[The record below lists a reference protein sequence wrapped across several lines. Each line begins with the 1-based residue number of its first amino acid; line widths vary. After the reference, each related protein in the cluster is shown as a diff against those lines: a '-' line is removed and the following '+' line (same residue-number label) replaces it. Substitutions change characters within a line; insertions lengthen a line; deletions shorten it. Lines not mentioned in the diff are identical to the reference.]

1 MAKKKNYYVT
11 INGKKYDRSLI
22 EIAESSVSGKKD
34 GRISVNDAKKLL
46 SAVKDNDTYT
56 DIEKKT
62 IEHIRENYKFT
73 DKADEWFR
81 SEIRKWA
88 GEKSAKTQSAE
99 EEAEEIYTTT
109 DEAVSLAPASV
120 EADNSYSG
128 YTNYIPTPS
137 AGKPRNRSG
146 IPILLLSV
154 LILTG
159 IGIGIYYAF
168 GTPDQKNTKKKIA
181 SKVEKES
188 EKNAP
193 KEKKSE
199 PVSSKED
206 SSEKGVFQLFS
217 GTKEKP
223 AKLEGKDAEIA
234 KGVES
239 SPVRFEKN
247 SITVISSSRKT
258 LDHLSRLLKRKPEL
272 KITLT
277 GHTSNEGSEEANRK
291 VSQLRAEMVRDYL
304 LGNGVPARRISIQAK
319 GATEPVADNSS
330 EAGRHENRR
339 VEIRIVE

>member
-88 GEKSAKTQSAE
+88 GEKSAKAQSAE
-99 EEAEEIYTTT
+99 EEAEEIYTTP
-109 DEAVSLAPASV
+109 DEAASLAPASV

-168 GTPDQKNTKKKIA
+168 GTPDQNPKKKIA
-181 SKVEKES
+181 SKVEKEN
-188 EKNAP
+188 EKRVP
-193 KEKKSE
+193 KEKKTDSTPSE
-199 PVSSKED
+199 QD

-217 GTKEKP
+217 GTKEKS
-223 AKLEGKDAEIA
+223 AKLEGKDGEIA

-247 SITVISSSRKT
+247 SISVTSSSRKT

-291 VSQLRAEMVRDYL
+291 VSLLRAEMVRDYL
-304 LGNGVPARRISIQAK
+304 LGNGVPAQRISIQAK